1 MMTEADGPIYFD
13 FTAHS
18 LLYSIYLTYAW
29 SLVCFSN
36 IGLSIVDLK
45 MEHVVNIK
53 INITFSMTS
62 DTDVFY
68 NAAEESR
75 LDVQSIWFWG

>member
-1 MMTEADGPIYFD
+1 
-13 FTAHS
+13 
-18 LLYSIYLTYAW
+18 
-29 SLVCFSN
+29 
-36 IGLSIVDLK
+36 

-75 LDVQSIWFWG
+75 LDVQSI